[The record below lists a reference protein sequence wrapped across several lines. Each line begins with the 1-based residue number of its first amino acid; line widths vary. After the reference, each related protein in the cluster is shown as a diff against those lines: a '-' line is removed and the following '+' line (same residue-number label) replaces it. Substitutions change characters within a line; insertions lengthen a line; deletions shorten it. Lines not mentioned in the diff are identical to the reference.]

1 MPTSVPTDFVA
12 ITSHMPR
19 NDLHHP
25 RAPGLT
31 WFCVWQA
38 DTVLP
43 LAARDLAAL
52 RERVETCPGLRAGYI
67 LLPTDAHDPYYP
79 SAAGSPSLVLQLDFD
94 DLARL
99 EESLTPGGH
108 LAPLANDTFVASL
121 AGARREQQGMLAR
134 AYPVPDPVI
143 RTQDGSCL
151 SYWVE
156 YAGPAEDAN
165 AWHVYYNRHHPG
177 LLAGFPGLRAIEI
190 YTPAVVVCGL
200 AIAERSCLQR
210 NKTVFDDAQ
219 AMNAAMQSPVRQQL
233 REDFHRL
240 PAFQGPAWHFPFTTV
255 TCTPRR

>member
-1 MPTSVPTDFVA
+1 VPYTDA
-12 ITSHMPR
+12 P
-19 NDLHHP
+19 HP

-38 DTVLP
+38 DTVLS
-43 LAARDLAAL
+43 LAHTDLAAL
-52 RERVETCPGLRAGYI
+52 RELIESCPGLRAGHI

-79 SAAGSPSLVLQLDFD
+79 SATGSPSLVLQLDFD
-94 DLARL
+94 DLALL
-99 EESLTPGGH
+99 EANLTAEGH
-108 LAPLANDTFVASL
+108 LAPLADNTFVASL
-121 AGARREQQGMLAR
+121 AGARCEQQGMLAR
-134 AYPVPDPVI
+134 AYPVPDPTI
-143 RTQDGSCL
+143 RTPDGSCL

-156 YAGPAEDAN
+156 YAGPADDAN

-200 AIAERSCLQR
+200 DIPERPCLQR

-219 AMNAAMQSPVRQQL
+219 AMNQAMQSPVRQQL

-255 TCTPRR
+255 TCTPRG